1 MYGVPVRRMLDKK
14 RDILLSIQHDA
25 CDRSIERLLKRE
37 LLFGD
42 KASKERKY
50 VRHFEGGVSM
60 HTVQYVGEITQKKVS
75 GENFKGESLRVKV
88 SGRMFKGESML

>member
-1 MYGVPVRRMLDKK
+1 MGKVRGGCGMLDKN

-42 KASKERKY
+42 KASKERK
-50 VRHFEGGVSM
+50 
-60 HTVQYVGEITQKKVS
+60 
-75 GENFKGESLRVKV
+75 
-88 SGRMFKGESML
+88 

>member
-50 VRHFEGGVSM
+50 VRHFEGGLACTLYSM
-60 HTVQYVGEITQKKVS
+60 LEKLLKRKFQGK
-75 GENFKGESLRVKV
+75 SLREKV
-88 SGRMFKGESML
+88 

>member
-1 MYGVPVRRMLDKK
+1 MRDIYSVPVRRMLDKK

-42 KASKERKY
+42 KASKERK
-50 VRHFEGGVSM
+50 
-60 HTVQYVGEITQKKVS
+60 
-75 GENFKGESLRVKV
+75 
-88 SGRMFKGESML
+88 